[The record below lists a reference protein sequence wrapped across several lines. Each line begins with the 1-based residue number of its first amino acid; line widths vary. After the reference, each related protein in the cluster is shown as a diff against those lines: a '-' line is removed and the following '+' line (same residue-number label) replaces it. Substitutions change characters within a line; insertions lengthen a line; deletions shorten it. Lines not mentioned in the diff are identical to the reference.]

1 MDFLGPIRSVR
12 LVAAL
17 PDTTALTTCK
27 SLMEKI
33 VLRHGPPKII
43 VTDRGSNFTAE
54 LFRELSKALGV
65 KHRTT
70 TAYHPQ
76 SNGHTER
83 FNQTV
88 VDMIANTQTTPSPIG
103 KKCYTSWHSSWHNQ
117 LAAPNN

>member
-88 VDMIANTQTTPSPIG
+88 VDMIRKYTDDSFANWEEMLHLVAFLVAQSISSP
-103 KKCYTSWHSSWHNQ
+103 Q
-117 LAAPNN
+117 